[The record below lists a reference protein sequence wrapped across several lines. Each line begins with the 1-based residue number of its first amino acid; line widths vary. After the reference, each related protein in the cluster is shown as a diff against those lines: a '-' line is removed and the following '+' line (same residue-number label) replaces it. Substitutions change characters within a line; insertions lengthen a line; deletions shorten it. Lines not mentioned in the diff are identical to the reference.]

1 MSPNSIQC
9 LVASCLVS
17 AHFWAE
23 ALAVVSLTAQLVAT
37 LTGAAIGII
46 TLYRMW
52 KHRTMRAD
60 VHLYDAITKDTHDH
74 TH

>member
-17 AHFWAE
+17 AHF
-23 ALAVVSLTAQLVAT
+23 AQLVAT